1 MNSSNIAIKATSLK
15 LPAALKTQLESDAQR
30 AGLSLHAFM
39 VQTLA
44 DSVRRSRL
52 RDAFLQDSLTA
63 LSDMKTS
70 QSGYELGNV
79 RAYFSDL
86 ASHRNRMRPPSRHSS
101 TTDAATATSPK
112 IVGSKPSKSTLLSE
126 INGVVFEK
134 TITTRP
140 SHA

>member
-1 MNSSNIAIKATSLK
+1 MHSSNIASKPTSLK
-15 LPAALKTQLESDAQR
+15 LPAALKTQLESDAQT

-44 DSVRRSRL
+44 DSVRRTRL
-52 RDAFLQDSLTA
+52 REAFMQDSLTE

-86 ASHRNRMRPPSRHSS
+86 ASHRKGQK
-101 TTDAATATSPK
+101 PK
-112 IVGSKPSKSTLLSE
+112 PGDLAP
-126 INGVVFEK
+126 
-134 TITTRP
+134 TRID
-140 SHA
+140 

>member
-1 MNSSNIAIKATSLK
+1 MNSLNTASKPTSLK

-44 DSVRRSRL
+44 DSVHRTRL
-52 RDAFLQDSLTA
+52 RDAFMQDSLAA

-79 RAYFSDL
+79 QAYFSDL
-86 ASHRNRMRPPSRHSS
+86 ASHRKGLKAKPRDLAPTRM
-101 TTDAATATSPK
+101 D
-112 IVGSKPSKSTLLSE
+112 
-126 INGVVFEK
+126 
-134 TITTRP
+134 
-140 SHA
+140 